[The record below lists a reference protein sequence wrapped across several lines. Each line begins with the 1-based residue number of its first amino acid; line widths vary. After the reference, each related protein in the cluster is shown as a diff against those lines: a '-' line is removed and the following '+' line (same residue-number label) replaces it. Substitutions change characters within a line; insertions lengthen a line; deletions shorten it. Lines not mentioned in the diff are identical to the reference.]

1 MGESVVDGPY
11 TCPGYFNAEDRNREA
26 FTSDGAYRSGDL
38 VRRRHIDGV
47 AYFVFCGRIKD
58 VVDRGGEKINSEEV
72 EWACN
77 AHPSIAASAVV
88 GMPDAA
94 YGERVCAFVI
104 PRENRTAPSVSEL
117 GDFLKTHGLAK
128 FKWPERVEIVS
139 EFPVTKSGKLLKSE
153 LRRMIS
159 EKLTSTTR

>member
-1 MGESVVDGPY
+1 M
-11 TCPGYFNAEDRNREA
+11 
-26 FTSDGAYRSGDL
+26 
-38 VRRRHIDGV
+38 
-47 AYFVFCGRIKD
+47 YFVFCGRIKD

-77 AHPSIAASAVV
+77 AHPSIAATAVV
-88 GMPDAA
+88 GMPDPA

-104 PRENRTAPSVSEL
+104 ARDNKVAPTVPEL

-128 FKWPERVEIVS
+128 FKWPERVEVVT
-139 EFPVTKSGKLLKSE
+139 EFPITKSGKLMKAE

-159 EKLTSTTR
+159 EKLASAVS